1 MGWRI
6 ILEIPDEACDRVH
19 CSDDRA
25 HRSGKPGASPH
36 SLVILVLTAVGHS
49 KACAEPGSE

>member
-1 MGWRI
+1 MGWHL